1 MYKCIT
7 TTYVE
12 REHNG
17 LLHMFMEEEKLKIT
31 DYTPRE
37 TNFSYNVKTVSTWKQ
52 TIRENYAA
60 QDKWELSLNSVNAL
74 DEGEPILFCTYV
86 LVTSEHV

>member
-12 REHNG
+12 RGHNG
-17 LLHMFMEEEKLKIT
+17 LLHMVMVEEKLKIT

-37 TNFSYNVKTVSTWKQ
+37 TNSSCNMKTVSTWKQ

-60 QDKWELSLNSVNAL
+60 QDKWELSLNSVNDL
-74 DEGEPILFCTYV
+74 DEGEPILLFTYV
-86 LVTSEHV
+86 LVTSEYV

>member
-17 LLHMFMEEEKLKIT
+17 LLQTVMVEEKLKIT
-31 DYTPRE
+31 DNTPRE
-37 TNFSYNVKTVSTWKQ
+37 TNSSYNMKTVSTWKQ

-74 DEGEPILFCTYV
+74 DEGKPILFCTYF